1 MTHQKKK
8 KTMKT
13 LNEIEEMMRTYRD
26 DLNSPDRTTRIIA
39 QEVIK
44 TLEWVIDYKNLDP
57 IVQEVCDNLQRR
69 SRLGQAKYNT
79 TLFANRATYDEWL
92 NHLQEELMD
101 ATLYI
106 QKLKS
111 EEE

>member
-1 MTHQKKK
+1 
-8 KTMKT
+8 MKT
-13 LNEIEEMMRTYRD
+13 LKEIEEMMRTYRD
-26 DLNSPDRTTRIIA
+26 ELNAPDRTTRIIA
-39 QEVIK
+39 QEVVK
-44 TLEWVIDYKNLDP
+44 TLEWVIDYKTLDP
-57 IVQEVCDNLQRR
+57 IVQQVCDNLQLR

-79 TLFANRATYDEWL
+79 TLFANKAAYDEWL

-111 EEE
+111 EEK

>member
-1 MTHQKKK
+1 MKTLDEIQEMIDHQRVIISNTEDRIIRIIAEE
-8 KTMKT
+8 TMKT
-13 LNEIEEMMRTYRD
+13 LM
-26 DLNSPDRTTRIIA
+26 
-39 QEVIK
+39 
-44 TLEWVIDYKNLDP
+44 WVIDYKTLDP

>member
-1 MTHQKKK
+1 MIQFHRKNLQ
-8 KTMKT
+8 
-13 LNEIEEMMRTYRD
+13 
-26 DLNSPDRTTRIIA
+26 SPDRTTRIVA
-39 QEVIK
+39 EEVIK
-44 TLEWVIDYKNLDP
+44 TLEWFIDYRTLDP
-57 IVQEVCDNLQRR
+57 IVQQVCDNLQMR

-79 TLFANRATYDEWL
+79 TLFANRLAYNEWL

>member
-1 MTHQKKK
+1 
-8 KTMKT
+8 MKT
-13 LNEIEEMMRTYRD
+13 LKEIEEMMRTYRD
-26 DLNSPDRTTRIIA
+26 DLNAPDRTTRIIA

-44 TLEWVIDYKNLDP
+44 TLEWVIDYKTHDP

-79 TLFANRATYDEWL
+79 TLFANKAAYSEWL

-111 EEE
+111 EEK